1 MVKIISLNCMKKIL
15 LQFIMPFFLITSCA
29 GLKKMEKKLQGNW
42 VLTSVDLQPIELSQH
57 IPTVKFD
64 TKKKIISGTD
74 GCNQYQSSF
83 ELNSKN
89 KIGIAPLSKTK
100 MMCIGAMDLAKQF
113 SNYMQTVNSIT
124 FNDERVLI
132 LKTISNHQLIFK
144 KNN

>member
-1 MVKIISLNCMKKIL
+1 MKKIL

-42 VLTSVDLQPIELSQH
+42 VLTSVDLQPIEISPH

-64 TKKKIISGTD
+64 IKKKIIFGTD

-89 KIGIAPLSKTK
+89 KIGITPLSKTK

-113 SNYMQTVNSIT
+113 STYMQTANLIT
-124 FNDERVLI
+124 INEEGYLN
-132 LKTISNHQLIFK
+132 LKTLSNHRLTFK
-144 KNN
+144 RDN

>member
-1 MVKIISLNCMKKIL
+1 MGKIL
-15 LQFIMPFFLITSCA
+15 LQFIMPFSLITSCA

-42 VLTSVDLQPIELSQH
+42 VLTSVDLQPIEISPH

-64 TKKKIISGTD
+64 IKKKIISGTD

-89 KIGIAPLSKTK
+89 KIGITPLSKTK

-113 SNYMQTVNSIT
+113 STYMQTANLIT
-124 FNDERVLI
+124 INEEGYLN
-132 LKTISNHQLIFK
+132 LKTLSNHRLTFK
-144 KNN
+144 RDN